1 MMKKSMIDL
10 RKALASKEAT
20 DVLKKTASADRAESQ
35 QYLRAFAQQ
44 FAPVLKQ
51 AVFDEDTLG
60 DIYTR
65 VPVEAGATPRFPLDF
80 IAPGTE
86 DDFVSF
92 TMPKQGRV
100 PEKHVEGDEL
110 FIQTYKI
117 ANAID
122 WDLDYARDSRWD
134 VIARALDVYKSGFT
148 KRLNDDG
155 WHVALATANS
165 GGFMI
170 EDSAAAVGNFTP
182 GLIYRMKTIQ
192 KRRTRN
198 GDLTDLYISSEAW
211 EDIRNWSTTEVSDN
225 VREKLFFAPDFKS
238 VGSIGG
244 VNLHELRELGA
255 GTGGTAEEYQE
266 YTVSTLG
273 ATLSTATNND
283 EELVVG
289 LDLSKRDSFLMV
301 ERGEMETFETGEQ
314 LHRQGR
320 AGYYGWMRVGFA
332 GVDNR
337 RAILGSF

>member
-1 MMKKSMIDL
+1 MKKSIIDL

-20 DVLKKTASADRAESQ
+20 EVLKKTASSDRAESQ

-44 FAPVLKQ
+44 FGPLLKQ

-86 DDFVSF
+86 DDFVAF

-110 FIQTYKI
+110 YIQTYKI

-122 WDLDYARDSRWD
+122 WDMDYARDSRWD
-134 VIARALDVYKSGFT
+134 VIARALDVYKAGFT
-148 KRLNDDG
+148 KRINDDG
-155 WHVALATANS
+155 WHVVLATAAS
-165 GGFMI
+165 AGFKI
-170 EDSAAAVGNFTP
+170 QDAAATAGNFTP
-182 GLIYRMKTIQ
+182 ALIYRMKTIQ

-225 VREKLFFAPDFKS
+225 VRERLFFAPDFKS
-238 VGSIGG
+238 LGSIGG
-244 VNLHELRELGA
+244 VNLRELRELGA
-255 GTGGTAEEYQE
+255 GTGTIAEEYQE
-266 YTVSTLG
+266 YLVTTLG
-273 ATLSTATNND
+273 HTLVGST
-283 EELVVG
+283 EEAVVG
-289 LDLSKRDSFLMV
+289 LDLSKRDSFIMV
-301 ERGEMETFETGEQ
+301 ERGDMETYETGER

-320 AGYYGWMRVGFA
+320 AGYYGWMRLGFA

-337 RAILGSF
+337 RAIIGNF